1 MKKNVS
7 RTFNELLDTIFFK
20 NLLEVTLLII
30 KSEIVKLLHIYT
42 SSYKGLSKESWMLAL
57 VMLINR
63 SGSMVLPFLGVYMT
77 AHLKFSIEN
86 TGIVLSFF
94 GIGSVIGSWLGGF
107 ITDRIGEYKVQY
119 LILLLSVPLFCLIPL
134 FKTEAG
140 VALIILLQSIVSD
153 AFRPANSVAITKYA
167 KPENITR
174 AFSLN
179 RMAVNLGFSIGPA
192 LGGILSAISYD
203 FLFYSNALA
212 ALLAGLIYI
221 WFFYKRNK
229 LAKIKAKKVQE
240 VIEIKKENSPYS
252 DGKFL
257 IYCFF
262 CMLFS
267 ICFFQLFSTLTI
279 FYKDTVH
286 LSQQNIG
293 YILGYSGFLVV
304 LLEMGLVQIAEK
316 YFTLARTMFLG
327 TFICGLSYAMLGFDH
342 SIMTLVISMSL
353 LSAGEIWALP
363 FMSTITAL
371 RSGKNNKGAYM
382 GLNGISFS
390 IAFIVTPYLGTLI
403 AEKFGFTTLW
413 IGTGILATM
422 IAIGFY
428 FIVPWMLKDKE
439 AQA

>member
-1 MKKNVS
+1 MK
-7 RTFNELLDTIFFK
+7 
-20 NLLEVTLLII
+20 LIY
-30 KSEIVKLLHIYT
+30 LYT
-42 SSYKGLSKESWMLAL
+42 NSFKGLSKESWMLAL

-63 SGSMVLPFLGVYMT
+63 AGSMVLPFLGVYMT
-77 AHLKFSIEN
+77 NHLHFSIEN

-107 ITDRIGEYKVQY
+107 ITDKIGEYKVQS
-119 LILLLSVPLFCLIPL
+119 LSLLLSVPLFCLIPL
-134 FKTEAG
+134 FKTEVG
-140 VALIILLQSIVSD
+140 VAAIILVQSIVSD

-192 LGGILSAISYD
+192 LGGILSAISYE
-203 FLFYSNALA
+203 FLFFSNALA
-212 ALLAGLIYI
+212 ALSAGILYI
-221 WFFYKRNK
+221 IFFKKRNK
-229 LAKIKAKKVQE
+229 LARIKARKVQE
-240 VIEIKKENSPYS
+240 VIEIKKEHSPYR

-257 IYCFF
+257 LYCFF

-279 FYKDTVH
+279 FYKDTAR

-304 LLEMGLVQIAEK
+304 LLEMGLVQVAEK
-316 YFTLARTMFLG
+316 YFSLAVTMFLG

-342 SIMTLVISMSL
+342 SMLTLVLSMSL
-353 LSAGEIWALP
+353 LCVGEIWALP

-403 AEKFGFTTLW
+403 AEKLGFTTLW
-413 IGTGILATM
+413 IGTGILATI
-422 IAIGFY
+422 IAVAFY
-428 FIVPWMLKDKE
+428 FIVPWMIKE
-439 AQA
+439 RTENKESYENGL

>member
-1 MKKNVS
+1 MK
-7 RTFNELLDTIFFK
+7 
-20 NLLEVTLLII
+20 LIY
-30 KSEIVKLLHIYT
+30 LYT
-42 SSYKGLSKESWMLAL
+42 NSFKGLSKESWMLAL

-63 SGSMVLPFLGVYMT
+63 AGSMVLPFLGVYMT
-77 AHLKFSIEN
+77 SHLHFSIEN

-107 ITDRIGEYKVQY
+107 ITDKIGEYKVQSFS
-119 LILLLSVPLFCLIPL
+119 LLLSVPLFCLIPV
-134 FKTEAG
+134 FKTEVG
-140 VALIILLQSIVSD
+140 VAAIILVQSIVSD

-192 LGGILSAISYD
+192 LGGILSAISYE
-203 FLFYSNALA
+203 FLFFANALT
-212 ALLAGLIYI
+212 ALSAGILYI
-221 WFFYKRNK
+221 VFFKKRNK
-229 LAKIKAKKVQE
+229 LARLKAQKVKE
-240 VIEIKKENSPYS
+240 VIEIKKDSSPYR

-257 IYCFF
+257 LYCFF

-279 FYKDTVH
+279 FYKDTAH

-293 YILGYSGFLVV
+293 YLLGYSGFVVV
-304 LLEMGLVQIAEK
+304 LLEMGLVQVAEK
-316 YFTLARTMFLG
+316 YFSLAVTMFLG
-327 TFICGLSYAMLGFDH
+327 TFICGISYAMLGFDH
-342 SIMTLVISMSL
+342 SMLTLIVSMSL
-353 LSAGEIWALP
+353 LCVGEIWALP

-403 AEKFGFTTLW
+403 AEKLGFTTLW
-413 IGTGILATM
+413 IGTGILATA
-422 IAIGFY
+422 IAMAFY
-428 FIVPWMLKDKE
+428 SIVPWMIGNRKHAE
-439 AQA
+439 

>member
-1 MKKNVS
+1 MK
-7 RTFNELLDTIFFK
+7 
-20 NLLEVTLLII
+20 LIY
-30 KSEIVKLLHIYT
+30 LYT
-42 SSYKGLSKESWMLAL
+42 NSFKGLSKESWMLAL

-63 SGSMVLPFLGVYMT
+63 AGSMVLPFLGVYMT
-77 AHLKFSIEN
+77 NHLHFSIEN

-107 ITDRIGEYKVQY
+107 ITDKIGEYKVQSFS
-119 LILLLSVPLFCLIPL
+119 LLLSVPLFCLIPV
-134 FKTEAG
+134 FKTEVG
-140 VALIILLQSIVSD
+140 VAAIILIQSIVSD

-192 LGGILSAISYD
+192 LGGILSAISYE
-203 FLFYSNALA
+203 FLFFANAFT
-212 ALLAGLIYI
+212 ALSAGILYI
-221 WFFYKRNK
+221 VFFKKRNK
-229 LAKIKAKKVQE
+229 LARLKAKKIKE
-240 VIEIKKENSPYS
+240 VIEIKKDRSPYR

-257 IYCFF
+257 LYCFF

-279 FYKDTVH
+279 FYKDTAH

-304 LLEMGLVQIAEK
+304 LLEMGLVQVAEK
-316 YFTLARTMFLG
+316 YFSLAVTMFLG

-342 SIMTLVISMSL
+342 GMLTLVLSMSL
-353 LSAGEIWALP
+353 LCVGEIWALP
-363 FMSTITAL
+363 FMVTITAL

-390 IAFIVTPYLGTLI
+390 IAFIVTPYVGTLI
-403 AEKFGFTTLW
+403 AEKLGFTTLW
-413 IGTGILATM
+413 IGTGIVATV
-422 IAIGFY
+422 IAIAFY
-428 FIVPWMLKDKE
+428 YIVPWMIGDRKHVE
-439 AQA
+439 

>member
-1 MKKNVS
+1 
-7 RTFNELLDTIFFK
+7 
-20 NLLEVTLLII
+20 
-30 KSEIVKLLHIYT
+30 VKLIHLYT
-42 SSYKGLSKESWMLAL
+42 NSFKGLSKESWMLAL

-77 AHLKFSIEN
+77 NHLHFSIEN

-107 ITDRIGEYKVQY
+107 ITDKIGEYKVQS
-119 LILLLSVPLFCLIPL
+119 LSLLLSVPLFCLIPV

-140 VALIILLQSIVSD
+140 VAAIILLQSIVSD

-192 LGGILSAISYD
+192 LGGILSAISYE
-203 FLFYSNALA
+203 FLFLSNALT
-212 ALLAGLIYI
+212 ALLAGIMYI
-221 WFFYKRNK
+221 VFFKKRNR
-229 LAKIKAKKVQE
+229 LARIKAKKIKE
-240 VIEIKKENSPYS
+240 VIEIKKENSPYR
-252 DGKFL
+252 DRKFL

-279 FYKDTVH
+279 FYKDTAH

-304 LLEMGLVQIAEK
+304 LLEMGLVQVAEK
-316 YFTLARTMFLG
+316 YFSLATTMLLG

-342 SIMTLVISMSL
+342 HILTLVVSMSL
-353 LSAGEIWALP
+353 LCVGEIWALP

-371 RSGKNNKGAYM
+371 RAGKNNKGAYM

-390 IAFIVTPYLGTLI
+390 IAFIITPYVGTLI
-403 AEKFGFTTLW
+403 ADKFGFSLLW
-413 IGTGILATM
+413 IGTGILSVF
-422 IAIGFY
+422 IAVAFY
-428 FIVPWMLKDKE
+428 FIVPWMIKEKKDGVE
-439 AQA
+439 IIH

>member
-1 MKKNVS
+1 MK
-7 RTFNELLDTIFFK
+7 LI
-20 NLLEVTLLII
+20 NL
-30 KSEIVKLLHIYT
+30 YT
-42 SSYKGLSKESWMLAL
+42 NSFKGLSKESWMLAL

-63 SGSMVLPFLGVYMT
+63 AGSMVLPFLGVYMT
-77 AHLKFSIEN
+77 NHLHFSIEN

-94 GIGSVIGSWLGGF
+94 GIGSVLGSWMGGF
-107 ITDRIGEYKVQY
+107 ITDKIGEYKVQSFS
-119 LILLLSVPLFCLIPL
+119 LLLSVPLFCLIPV
-134 FKTEAG
+134 FKTEVG
-140 VALIILLQSIVSD
+140 VAAIILVQSIVSD

-192 LGGILSAISYD
+192 LGGILSAISYE
-203 FLFYSNALA
+203 FLFFTNALA
-212 ALLAGLIYI
+212 ALMAGILYI
-221 WFFYKRNK
+221 IFFKKRNK
-229 LAKIKAKKVQE
+229 LARLKAKKIKE
-240 VIEIKKENSPYS
+240 VIEIKKDSSPYR

-257 IYCFF
+257 IYCFL

-279 FYKDTVH
+279 FYKDTAH

-293 YILGYSGFLVV
+293 YLLGYSGFVVV
-304 LLEMGLVQIAEK
+304 LLEMGLVQVAEK
-316 YFTLARTMFLG
+316 YFSLALTMFMG

-342 SIMTLVISMSL
+342 SMLTLILSMSL
-353 LSAGEIWALP
+353 LCVGEIWALP

-390 IAFIVTPYLGTLI
+390 IAFIVTPYLGTMI
-403 AEKFGFTTLW
+403 AEKLGFTTLW
-413 IGTGILATM
+413 IGTGIVATA
-422 IAIGFY
+422 IATAFY
-428 FIVPWMLKDKE
+428 FIVPWMIGDRKHAE
-439 AQA
+439 

>member
-1 MKKNVS
+1 MK
-7 RTFNELLDTIFFK
+7 
-20 NLLEVTLLII
+20 II
-30 KSEIVKLLHIYT
+30 HLYT
-42 SSYKGLSKESWMLAL
+42 NSFKGLSRESWMLAL

-63 SGSMVLPFLGVYMT
+63 AGSMVLPFLGVYMT
-77 AHLKFSIEN
+77 DHLKFSIEN

-94 GIGSVIGSWLGGF
+94 GIGSVIGSWLGGY
-107 ITDRIGEYKVQY
+107 ITDKIGEYKVQY
-119 LILLLSVPLFCLIPL
+119 ISLLLSVPLFCLIPV
-134 FKTEAG
+134 FKTEIG
-140 VALIILLQSIVSD
+140 VATIILLQSIISD

-192 LGGILSAISYD
+192 LGGILSAISYE
-203 FLFYSNALA
+203 FLFFSNALA
-212 ALLAGLIYI
+212 ALLAGILYI
-221 WFFYKRNK
+221 IFFRKRNK
-229 LAKIKAKKVQE
+229 IAKLKAKKVKE
-240 VIEIKKENSPYS
+240 AVEIKKENSPYR

-279 FYKDTVH
+279 FYKDTAK

-293 YILGYSGFLVV
+293 YILGYSGFLIV
-304 LLEMGLVQIAEK
+304 LLEMGFVQIAEK
-316 YFTLARTMFLG
+316 YFNLAVTMLLG
-327 TFICGLSYAMLGFDH
+327 TFICGFSYAMMAFDY
-342 SIMTLVISMSL
+342 SMITLVISMTL
-353 LSAGEIWALP
+353 LCIGEIWTLP

-390 IAFIVTPYLGTLI
+390 VAFIVTPYLGTLI
-403 AEKFGFTTLW
+403 AEKFGFNVLW
-413 IGTGILATM
+413 VGTGILATI
-422 IAIGFY
+422 IAIAFY
-428 FIVPWMLKDKE
+428 FIIPWLIKDKKE
-439 AQA
+439 LEIEG

>member
-1 MKKNVS
+1 MK
-7 RTFNELLDTIFFK
+7 
-20 NLLEVTLLII
+20 LI
-30 KSEIVKLLHIYT
+30 KIYT
-42 SSYKGLSKESWMLAL
+42 SSFKGLSKESWMLAL

-77 AHLKFSIEN
+77 NHLHFTIEN

-94 GIGSVIGSWLGGF
+94 GMGSVIGSWLGGF
-107 ITDRIGEYKVQY
+107 ITDKFGEYKVQT
-119 LILLLSVPLFCLIPL
+119 ISLLLSVPLFCLIPV

-140 VALIILLQSIVSD
+140 VAMIILFQSIVSD
-153 AFRPANSVAITKYA
+153 SFRPANSVAITKYA

-192 LGGILSAISYD
+192 LGGILSAISYS

-212 ALLAGLIYI
+212 ALLAGILYI
-221 WFFYKRNK
+221 SFFAKRNRM
-229 LAKIKAKKVQE
+229 AKAKTIKVKNA
-240 VIEIKKENSPYS
+240 VDSKKQNSPYK

-257 IYCFF
+257 VYCFF

-267 ICFFQLFSTLTI
+267 IIFFQLFSTLTI
-279 FYKDTVH
+279 FYKDMAH

-316 YFTLARTMFLG
+316 YFSLAVTMLLG
-327 TFICGLSYAMLGFDH
+327 TFICGLSYAMLAFDY
-342 SIMTLVISMSL
+342 SIVTVVLSMTLLCI
-353 LSAGEIWALP
+353 GEIWTLP

-371 RSGKNNKGAYM
+371 RSGDSNKGAYM

-390 IAFIVTPYLGTLI
+390 AAFIITPYIGTLF
-403 AEKFGFTTLW
+403 AEKFGFTALW
-413 IGTGILATM
+413 VATGVLATL
-422 IAIGFY
+422 IAIAFY
-428 FIVPWMLKDKE
+428 GIVPWMLKDRK
-439 AQA
+439 AV

>member
-1 MKKNVS
+1 MK
-7 RTFNELLDTIFFK
+7 LI
-20 NLLEVTLLII
+20 NL
-30 KSEIVKLLHIYT
+30 YT
-42 SSYKGLSKESWMLAL
+42 NSFKGLSKESWMLAL

-63 SGSMVLPFLGVYMT
+63 AGSMVLPFLGVYMT
-77 AHLKFSIEN
+77 NHLHFSIEN

-94 GIGSVIGSWLGGF
+94 GIGSVLGSWMGGF
-107 ITDRIGEYKVQY
+107 ITDKIGEYKVQSFS
-119 LILLLSVPLFCLIPL
+119 LLLSVPLFCLIPV
-134 FKTEAG
+134 FKTEVG
-140 VALIILLQSIVSD
+140 VAAIILVQSIVSD

-192 LGGILSAISYD
+192 LGGILSAISYE
-203 FLFYSNALA
+203 FLFFTNALA
-212 ALLAGLIYI
+212 ALMAGILYI
-221 WFFYKRNK
+221 IFFKKRNK
-229 LAKIKAKKVQE
+229 LARMKAKKVKE
-240 VIEIKKENSPYS
+240 VIEIKKDSSPYR

-257 IYCFF
+257 IYCFL

-279 FYKDTVH
+279 FYKDTAH

-293 YILGYSGFLVV
+293 YLLGYSGFVVV
-304 LLEMGLVQIAEK
+304 LLEMGLVQVAEK
-316 YFTLARTMFLG
+316 YFSLALTMFLG

-342 SIMTLVISMSL
+342 SMLTLILSMSL
-353 LSAGEIWALP
+353 LCVGEIWALP

-390 IAFIVTPYLGTLI
+390 IAFIVTPYLGTMI
-403 AEKFGFTTLW
+403 AEKLGFTTLW
-413 IGTGILATM
+413 IGTGIVATA
-422 IAIGFY
+422 IATAFY
-428 FIVPWMLKDKE
+428 FIVPWMIGDRKHAE
-439 AQA
+439 

>member
-1 MKKNVS
+1 
-7 RTFNELLDTIFFK
+7 
-20 NLLEVTLLII
+20 
-30 KSEIVKLLHIYT
+30 
-42 SSYKGLSKESWMLAL
+42 MLAL

-63 SGSMVLPFLGVYMT
+63 AGSMVLPFLGVYMT

-119 LILLLSVPLFCLIPL
+119 LSLLLSVPLFCLIPL
-134 FKTEAG
+134 FKTEVG

-192 LGGILSAISYD
+192 LGGILSAVSYE
-203 FLFYSNALA
+203 FLFYSNAFA
-212 ALLAGLIYI
+212 ALSAGILYI
-221 WFFYKRNK
+221 IFFRKRNK
-229 LAKIKAKKVQE
+229 LAQLKARKVTE
-240 VIEIKKENSPYS
+240 AVEIKKENSPYR

-257 IYCFF
+257 IYCFL
-262 CMLFS
+262 CMLFA

-279 FYKDTVH
+279 FYKEKAQ
-286 LSQQNIG
+286 LSQQSIG
-293 YILGYSGFLVV
+293 YLLGYSGFIVV
-304 LLEMGLVQIAEK
+304 LLEMGLVQVAEK
-316 YFTLARTMFLG
+316 YLNLALTMFLG
-327 TFICGLSYAMLGFDH
+327 SFICGLSYAMLGFDY
-342 SIMTLVISMSL
+342 SLITLVLSMTL
-353 LSAGEIWALP
+353 LSVGEIWALP

-390 IAFIVTPYLGTLI
+390 VAFIVTPYLGTLI
-403 AEKFGFTTLW
+403 ADKLGFPILW
-413 IGTGILATM
+413 IGTGVIATL
-422 IAIGFY
+422 IAIAFY
-428 FIVPWMLKDKE
+428 FIVPWMVNNKE
-439 AQA
+439 SEN

>member
-1 MKKNVS
+1 MK
-7 RTFNELLDTIFFK
+7 
-20 NLLEVTLLII
+20 LIH
-30 KSEIVKLLHIYT
+30 LYT
-42 SSYKGLSKESWMLAL
+42 SSFKGLSKESWMLAL

-77 AHLKFSIEN
+77 AYLHFSIEN

-94 GIGSVIGSWLGGF
+94 GIGSVIGSWLGGY
-107 ITDRIGEYKVQY
+107 ITDKVGEYKVQY
-119 LILLLSVPLFCLIPL
+119 LSLLLSVPLFCLIPV

-153 AFRPANSVAITKYA
+153 SFRPANSVAITKYA

-192 LGGILSAISYD
+192 LGGILSAISYE
-203 FLFYSNALA
+203 FLFYSNALG
-212 ALLAGLIYI
+212 ALLAGLMYI
-221 WFFYKRNK
+221 LFFYKRNK
-229 LAKIKAKKVQE
+229 LAKIKAKKVKE
-240 VIEIKKENSPYS
+240 AVEIKKENSPYR

-279 FYKDTVH
+279 FYKDTAH
-286 LSQQNIG
+286 LSQERIG

-316 YFTLARTMFLG
+316 YFSLARTMFLG
-327 TFICGLSYAMLGFDH
+327 TFICGISYALLGFDY
-342 SIMTLVISMSL
+342 SIVTLVISMSL

-390 IAFIVTPYLGTLI
+390 IAFIITPYLGTLI
-403 AEKFGFTTLW
+403 AEKFGFSFLW
-413 IGTGILATM
+413 IGTGISATL
-422 IAIGFY
+422 IAVGFY
-428 FIVPWMLKDKE
+428 FVVPWMLKEKE
-439 AQA
+439 A

>member
-1 MKKNVS
+1 VK
-7 RTFNELLDTIFFK
+7 
-20 NLLEVTLLII
+20 II
-30 KSEIVKLLHIYT
+30 HLYT
-42 SSYKGLSKESWMLAL
+42 NSFKGLSKESWMLAL

-63 SGSMVLPFLGVYMT
+63 AGSMVLPFLGVYMT
-77 AHLKFSIEN
+77 DHLKFSIEN

-94 GIGSVIGSWLGGF
+94 GIGSVIGSWLGGY
-107 ITDRIGEYKVQY
+107 ITDKIGEYKVQY
-119 LILLLSVPLFCLIPL
+119 ISLLLSVPLFCLIPF
-134 FKTEAG
+134 FKTEVG
-140 VALIILLQSIVSD
+140 VATIILLQSIISD

-192 LGGILSAISYD
+192 LGGILSAISYE
-203 FLFYSNALA
+203 FLFFSNALA
-212 ALLAGLIYI
+212 ALLAGILYI
-221 WFFYKRNK
+221 IFFRKRNK
-229 LAKIKAKKVQE
+229 IAKLKAKKVKE
-240 VIEIKKENSPYS
+240 AVEIKKENSPYR

-279 FYKDTVH
+279 FYKDTAK

-293 YILGYSGFLVV
+293 YILGYSGFLIV
-304 LLEMGLVQIAEK
+304 LLEMGFVQIAEK
-316 YFTLARTMFLG
+316 YFNLAVTMLLG
-327 TFICGLSYAMLGFDH
+327 TFICGFSYAMMAFDY
-342 SIMTLVISMSL
+342 SIITLVISMTL
-353 LSAGEIWALP
+353 LCIGEIWTLP

-390 IAFIVTPYLGTLI
+390 VAFIITPYLGTLI
-403 AEKFGFTTLW
+403 AEKFGFNILW
-413 IGTGILATM
+413 IGTGILATL
-422 IAIGFY
+422 IAIAFY
-428 FIVPWMLKDKE
+428 FIVPWLIKDKKE
-439 AQA
+439 LEIEG